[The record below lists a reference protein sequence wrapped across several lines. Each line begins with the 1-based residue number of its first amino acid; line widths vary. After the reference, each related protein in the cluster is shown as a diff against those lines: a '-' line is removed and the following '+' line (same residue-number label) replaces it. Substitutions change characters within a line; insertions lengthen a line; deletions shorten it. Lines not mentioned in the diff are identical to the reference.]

1 MTCVVLSFSM
11 HCKVINIWAN
21 IKYKDALLNV
31 FCVLLCTKH
40 RESDII
46 SIYNT

>member
-1 MTCVVLSFSM
+1 MTCVVLPFSM

-31 FCVLLCTKH
+31 FCFCSVQ
-40 RESDII
+40 
-46 SIYNT
+46 SIERVI